1 MIKKDNKGFT
11 IIEVVLVLAIAGL
24 IFAMVFIALPAMN
37 RGQRDTSRKN
47 DANTVVAALNTYRG
61 NNKSSFTGLTE
72 DKLQKH
78 IDSLNQYDKQDVKID
93 GVAGTTDGIAAVMSQ
108 VKVRTGVKC
117 PVSMP
122 EPGNTTVVP
131 ITTGASSR
139 SAIVVILLENNG
151 SQTQAFCQ
159 DL

>member
-72 DKLQKH
+72 AKLQQH
-78 IDSLNQYDKQDVKID
+78 IDSLNQYDKTDVKID
-93 GVAGTTDGIAAVMSQ
+93 GVAGNTNGITAVMNQ

-117 PVSMP
+117 PASMP
-122 EPGNTTVVP
+122 APGTPTVTP
-131 ITTGASSR
+131 TATGASSR